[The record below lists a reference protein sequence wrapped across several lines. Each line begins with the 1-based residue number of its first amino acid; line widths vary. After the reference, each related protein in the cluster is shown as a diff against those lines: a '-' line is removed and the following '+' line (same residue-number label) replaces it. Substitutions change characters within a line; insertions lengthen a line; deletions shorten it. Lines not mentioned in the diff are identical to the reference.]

1 MSAGD
6 SPPAEE
12 CLEGLPARQAV
23 QQTATTRRIDGARK
37 QLLSCFSKLL
47 HPRFVFRPKLLVQLS
62 LEVLGERGAM
72 SASRNGNL
80 EVAAPHHRR
89 IVEVAA
95 SRIIDDIAQHTAP
108 PRLLEDLLVQLRR
121 GGRRNDQGHAVKVG
135 RFEAARL
142 PANLPGATPG
152 ANYPGRPRSH

>member
-23 QQTATTRRIDGARK
+23 QQTPTTRRIDGARK

-62 LEVLGERGAM
+62 LEVLGERRAAPAGRD
-72 SASRNGNL
+72 SDL
-80 EVAAPHHRR
+80 ERTAPHHRR

-95 SRIIDDIAQHTAP
+95 SRIIDDVAQHTAP
-108 PRLLEDLLVQLRR
+108 ARLL
-121 GGRRNDQGHAVKVG
+121 K
-135 RFEAARL
+135 
-142 PANLPGATPG
+142 NL
-152 ANYPGRPRSH
+152 